1 MMIGAVEKLLKE
13 TIGLDTAS
21 VGPTVVRQAVRDR
34 MVACRITNPEAYWE
48 HLAGS
53 QQELQE
59 LINAV
64 VIPETW
70 FFRDRE
76 AFRVLARHA
85 RVHKRAQPIKVLSLP
100 CSTGEEPYSV
110 AMAMFDAGFGGHEF
124 KIDAVDVSTRNI
136 AIAERAV
143 YGRNSFRGSDLEFKD
158 RYFEMAGG
166 GLQPNAAVLKQ
177 VRFRVG
183 NLFDFGASSG
193 QEVYDILLCR
203 NLLIYFNRELQD
215 RALICMRDL
224 LARGGLLLV
233 GPAEAA
239 LPRLH
244 GFISAEWPLAFSF
257 LKSEPVKTS
266 APTVSATSP
275 RQTPT
280 PKVNKGK
287 PVLPA
292 RPPIGKEGRF
302 QAPAKPLDQV
312 SESLMAVE
320 RIANAGRVKEAQE
333 VALAH
338 LKEFGPSAQI
348 FYLLGLTQDADGAAP
363 EAAQN
368 YRKALYLAP
377 NHREALIHLALLLR
391 KQGDLYGAEAL
402 AGRLG
407 RVQKR
412 SGT

>member
-1 MMIGAVEKLLKE
+1 MTGAIEKLLME
-13 TIGLDTAS
+13 TIGLDSAS

-34 MVACRITNPEAYWE
+34 MEACRITNPQAYRE
-48 HLAGS
+48 HLTVS
-53 QQELQE
+53 SQELQE

-76 AFRVLARHA
+76 AFTMLARHA
-85 RVHKRAQPIKVLSLP
+85 RVHKPAQPIRVLSLP
-100 CSTGEEPYSV
+100 CSTGEEAYSV
-110 AMAMFDAGFGGHEF
+110 AMAMFDAGFEAHEF
-124 KIDAVDVSTRNI
+124 KIDGVDVSSRNI
-136 AIAERAV
+136 ATAERAI
-143 YGRNSFRGSDLEFKD
+143 YGRNSFRGSHLEFKD
-158 RYFEMAGG
+158 RYFEAAEG
-166 GLQPNAAVLKQ
+166 GLRPIAGVLKQ

-183 NLFDFGASSG
+183 NLFGSRAFG

-215 RALICMRDL
+215 RALSCLKDL
-224 LARGGLLLV
+224 LAKDGLLLV

-244 GFISAEWPLAFSF
+244 GFISAEWPLAFAF
-257 LKSEPVKTS
+257 LKSEAVKTT
-266 APTVSATSP
+266 APKVPAAVPVRAPS
-275 RQTPT
+275 
-280 PKVNKGK
+280 PKVNKSE
-287 PVLPA
+287 PLLPF
-292 RPPIGKEGRF
+292 RPTIGNEGRR
-302 QAPAKPLDQV
+302 QAPTKPLAQA
-312 SESLMAVE
+312 SESLIAVE

-338 LKEFGPSAQI
+338 LKEFGPSAEI
-348 FYLLGLTQDADGAAP
+348 FYLLGLVQDADGSAP
-363 EAAQN
+363 EAARS

-377 NHREALIHLALLLR
+377 NHREALVHLALLLS
-391 KQGDLYGAEAL
+391 KQGDHNGAEAL

-412 SGT
+412 SGG

>member
-1 MMIGAVEKLLKE
+1 MTGAIEKLLTE
-13 TIGLDTAS
+13 TIGLDSAS

-34 MVACRITNPEAYWE
+34 MAACRITNPQAYRE
-48 HLAGS
+48 HLTGS
-53 QQELQE
+53 SQELQE

-76 AFRVLARHA
+76 AFTMLARHA
-85 RVHKRAQPIKVLSLP
+85 RVHKPAQPIRVLSLP
-100 CSTGEEPYSV
+100 CSTGEEAYSV
-110 AMAMFDAGFGGHEF
+110 AMAMFDGGFEAHEF
-124 KIDAVDVSTRNI
+124 KIDGVDVSSRNI
-136 AIAERAV
+136 ATAERAI
-143 YGRNSFRGSDLEFKD
+143 YGRNSFRGSHLEFKD
-158 RYFEMAGG
+158 RYFEAAEG
-166 GLQPNAAVLKQ
+166 GLRPIAGVLKQ

-183 NLFDFGASSG
+183 NLFGSRASFG

-215 RALICMRDL
+215 RALICTKDL
-224 LARGGLLLV
+224 LAKDGLLLV

-244 GFISAEWPLAFSF
+244 GFISAEWPLAFAF
-257 LKSEPVKTS
+257 LKSEPVKTT
-266 APTVSATSP
+266 APKVSAAVP
-275 RQTPT
+275 VRTPT
-280 PKVNKGK
+280 PKVNKSE
-287 PVLPA
+287 PLLPF
-292 RPPIGKEGRF
+292 RPTIGNEGRG
-302 QAPAKPLDQV
+302 QAPAKPLAQA
-312 SESLMAVE
+312 SESLIAVE

-338 LKEFGPSAQI
+338 LKEFGPSAEI
-348 FYLLGLTQDADGAAP
+348 FYLLGLVQDADGSAP
-363 EAAQN
+363 EAAQS

-377 NHREALIHLALLLR
+377 NHREALVHLALLLS
-391 KQGDLYGAEAL
+391 KQGDHNGAEAL

-412 SGT
+412 SGS